1 MEPSG
6 GIPCHDKLANSI
18 AILAAGAA
26 MTDFPFDIVGFD
38 LDGTLFDTS
47 SDLTDA
53 VNHALALLGRP
64 PLTIDTVKTMI
75 GRGGKYMLQQGMEA
89 SGGCDPVELERTYP
103 ELIAWYRANIAR
115 GTRPFPGLAE
125 AMDALD
131 AQGAKLAIVTNKQE
145 SLAVQLVAELGL
157 DHRFACVIGGDTMG
171 PGNAKPSAAPV
182 LEMIR
187 RCGGGRAAFVGDSIF
202 DMEAAKNAGIPAI
215 AVSFGFMM
223 QPVEELGA
231 DMVIGHFDELVP
243 ALERLG
249 TLRESRALEIEP

>member
-1 MEPSG
+1 
-6 GIPCHDKLANSI
+6 
-18 AILAAGAA
+18 

-53 VNHALALLGRP
+53 VNHALGLLDRP
-64 PLTIDTVKTMI
+64 PLTIESVKTMI
-75 GRGGKYMLQQGMEA
+75 GRGGRYMLQRGMEA

-103 ELIAWYRANIAR
+103 KLIAYYRANIAR
-115 GTRPFPGLAE
+115 GTRLFPGLAE

-131 AQGAKLAIVTNKQE
+131 AHGAKLAIVTNKQE

-157 DHRFACVIGGDTMG
+157 DHRFVCVIGGDTMG
-171 PGNAKPSAAPV
+171 PGNAKPSAAPIV
-182 LEMIR
+182 EMIR

-202 DMEAAKNAGIPAI
+202 DVEAAKNAGIPAI

-231 DMVIGHFDELVP
+231 DVVIDHFNELVP
-243 ALERLG
+243 ALVRLG
-249 TLRESRALEIEP
+249 MQHTI